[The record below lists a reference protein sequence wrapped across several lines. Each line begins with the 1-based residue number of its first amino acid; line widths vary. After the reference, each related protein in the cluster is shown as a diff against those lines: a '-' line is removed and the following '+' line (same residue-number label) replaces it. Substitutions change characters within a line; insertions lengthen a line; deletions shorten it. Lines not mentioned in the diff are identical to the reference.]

1 MRPALPTLSKV
12 PEITAAFWVTKVLTT
27 GMGESTSDY
36 LVLTLG
42 PAVAIGLGA
51 IVFAAALIVQF
62 RVKQY
67 VAGVYWFAV
76 VLVSVFGTMAADV
89 LHVGLGI
96 PYLISTIF
104 FAVVLAGIFVAWYF
118 TQRTLS
124 IHSITT
130 RTRELFYWATVLTT
144 FALGTA
150 SGDLTATTFGLG
162 FLGSGILFAVVIALP
177 AIAWWRF
184 RLNAIFAFWFA
195 YVTTRPLGASF
206 ADWMAVSHERGG
218 LNWGTGP
225 VSLGLSVVIL
235 GFVIYLGVSRR
246 LAVRRVGPAT
256 PA

>member
-1 MRPALPTLSKV
+1 MRPTLPTLSKV
-12 PEITAAFWVTKVLTT
+12 PEITVAFWITKVLTT

-42 PAVAIGLGA
+42 PAIAIGIGA
-51 IVFAAALIVQF
+51 IVFAASLVAQF
-62 RVKQY
+62 RVQRY
-67 VAGVYWFAV
+67 IAGVYWFAV
-76 VLVSVFGTMAADV
+76 VMVSVFGTMAADV

-96 PYLISTIF
+96 PYLVTTIF
-104 FAVVLAGIFVAWYF
+104 FAVVLAAIFVAWYLS
-118 TQRTLS
+118 QRTLS

-150 SGDLTATTFGLG
+150 AGDLTATTFHLG

-177 AIAWWRF
+177 AIAWWKF
-184 RLNAIFAFWFA
+184 RLNAVFAFWFA

-206 ADWMAVSHERGG
+206 ADWMAVSHQRGG

-235 GFVIYLGVSRR
+235 GFVIYLGVSKRR
-246 LAVRRVGPAT
+246 AT
-256 PA
+256 FRSG